1 MIAGLEWYLDMTT
14 NELKMKKIQDYLE
27 FDLSLI
33 ERVPTK
39 RALIE
44 HLVESHVDSMA
55 LSSPMEEKF
64 IQAVLKLDLEKIEY
78 YLKEGVDPNVK
89 TLRGVYSDRHY
100 GSGVVLERTPL
111 DLVEANIY
119 VTWGRDEK
127 AAKLLEQYGA
137 ERLYSEVY
145 EEEDCPILPEL
156 DKNDLGEKLLQACH
170 ALDVDAVKT
179 LLQEGADPNYLHIG
193 PFPDNRECFKHEPP
207 IILTVNRYGSSTP
220 KVEIVKL
227 LFEYGADAKALKN
240 SYILEHLIYFREIE
254 MIQVL
259 IENGIDLNE
268 IDKSGNTALHYL
280 MRHPIYHG
288 VDIIDLMVL
297 YGADIHAK
305 NVFGFTPLHAAV
317 QTKMMRASYSN
328 DANLD
333 MITHLVKLGANMYE
347 PDSQGYSALFWSLHS
362 PDIQE
367 ALFEGEIANYI
378 YGLPDDNHLED
389 KFIQSCFD
397 RDIVKMADLIEKG
410 VDIDFSTL
418 RQTESYSK
426 PSDAVR
432 TCLDITIEQTH
443 GDMDD
448 IDLSALYL
456 LLDHDAS
463 LDNVGKA
470 LDSIHYNGFYDGAG
484 LGMLLLSYGSDPIE
498 SGLKDRLKF
507 DDEWLSI
514 LLENDFVKEK
524 FESFAAPAL
533 DKYINHFQQ
542 PDAIP
547 LMFLPEDFFG

>member
-44 HLVESHVDSMA
+44 HLVESHFDSMA
-55 LSSPMEEKF
+55 LSNPMEEKF
-64 IQAVLKLDLEKIEY
+64 IQAVLKLDLEKVEY
-78 YLKEGVDPNVK
+78 YLQQGIDPNIK
-89 TLRGVYSDRHY
+89 TLRTVYGEGHDDA
-100 GSGVVLERTPL
+100 GVVLERTPL
-111 DLVEANIY
+111 DLVKENIY
-119 VTWGRDEK
+119 VTWGRDER

-137 ERLYSEVY
+137 ERLYGEVY
-145 EEEDCPILPEL
+145 EEEDCPILAEL
-156 DKNDLGEKLLQACH
+156 DKNDLGEKLIQACH

-179 LLQEGADPNYLHIG
+179 LLQEGADPNYLHVG
-193 PFPDNRECFKHEPP
+193 PYPDNRGCFNHETP
-207 IILTVNRYGSSTP
+207 IILTANRYGSSTP

-227 LFEYGADAKALKN
+227 LFQYGADAKAVKN
-240 SYILEHLIYFREIE
+240 SFILESQIQFREIK
-254 MIQVL
+254 MIQAL
-259 IENGIDLNE
+259 IENGIDLIE
-268 IDKSGNTALHYL
+268 IDEYGNTVLHYL

-297 YGADIHAK
+297 NGADIHAK

-328 DANLD
+328 DSNLD

-347 PDSQGYSALFWSLHS
+347 PDNQGYSALFWSLHS

-397 RDIVKMADLIEKG
+397 RDIIKMADLIEKG

-426 PSDAVR
+426 PSDASR
-432 TCLDITIEQTH
+432 NCLDITIEQTY
-443 GDMDD
+443 GEMDS
-448 IDLSALYL
+448 IDLFSLYL
-456 LLDHDAS
+456 LLHHNAS
-463 LDNVGKA
+463 LDHVGKA
-470 LDSIHYNGFYDGAG
+470 LESIRYNGFYNGGG
-484 LGMLLLSYGSDPIE
+484 LGTILLSYGADPIE
-498 SGLKDRLKF
+498 SGLKDILKV
-507 DDEWLSI
+507 DDEWLSRLLDNDCGKEI
-514 LLENDFVKEK
+514 LETATAPLFEK
-524 FESFAAPAL
+524 YM
-533 DKYINHFQQ
+533 DYYQQ

-547 LMFLPEDFFG
+547 LMFLPEDFFA